1 MNAEINLNLPQSYP
15 ELKECMADI
24 ERSIELLEQCFQKGG
39 MLLLCGNGGS
49 AADCEHIAGELLKGF
64 LSERP
69 LPKEER
75 EALLSVGASEEFADY
90 LQQGLPVISLTGHPA
105 FATAYLN
112 DVDGRYIFAQQV
124 NAYGKQEDV
133 LLAIS
138 TSGNS
143 EGVCNAVL
151 CAKAK
156 KMKVIGLTGRM
167 GGRLAQLA
175 DVAIKVPEDETYRI
189 QERHLPVY
197 HYICAMIEK
206 NLFGHGNFMNNF
218 AVAFPNENGGK
229 AYCKIKSGK
238 DAYGA
243 AYDSNKK
250 KSDIHKK

>member
-1 MNAEINLNLPQSYP
+1 MGEI
-15 ELKECMADI
+15 DD
-24 ERSIELLEQCFQKGG
+24 SIEILRDCFRKGG
-39 MLLLCGNGGS
+39 KLLLCGSGGS

-64 LSERP
+64 LSKRP
-69 LPKEER
+69 LREEQRKALR
-75 EALLSVGASEEFADY
+75 EAGASEEFADY

-124 NAYGKQEDV
+124 NVYGTEEDV

-156 KMKVIGLTGRM
+156 KMKVIGLTGRS

-175 DVAIKVPEDETYRI
+175 DITIKVPEDETYKI
-189 QERHLPVY
+189 QEKHLPVY
-197 HYICAMIEK
+197 HYICAEIEK
-206 NLFGHGNFMNNF
+206 DFFSMG
-218 AVAFPNENGGK
+218 
-229 AYCKIKSGK
+229 
-238 DAYGA
+238 
-243 AYDSNKK
+243 
-250 KSDIHKK
+250 